1 MTETDTPPPA
11 ESAAPA
17 PATGED
23 KDAIASLAGQIKHAS
38 PGVAARLRRAH
49 PQQDSRSA
57 LFEAEWMLQTA
68 HIHPRSDDERQRWA
82 LALHCLAIAQGQH
95 DPRSVAEPGA
105 VLARLRFSEA
115 RLRQLVE
122 ADEHLLAD
130 LMPRIARRLAAAGAA
145 LNWWPLVDLLLHTG
159 TEREAIADKARQRL
173 VQQFLRAQTAS
184 ANTAPST

>member
-17 PATGED
+17 PANGKD

-38 PGVAARLRRAH
+38 PGVVARLRRAH

-82 LALHCLAIAQGQH
+82 LALHCLAIAQGQDACGTLGNCH
-95 DPRSVAEPGA
+95 FG
-105 VLARLRFSEA
+105 L
-115 RLRQLVE
+115 
-122 ADEHLLAD
+122 
-130 LMPRIARRLAAAGAA
+130 GAA
-145 LNWWPLVDLLLHTG
+145 HVM
-159 TEREAIADKARQRL
+159 
-173 VQQFLRAQTAS
+173 LRRRS
-184 ANTAPST
+184 K